1 MSSPN
6 GYALGIDLGTSHTV
20 AVVRSP
26 DGRSRP
32 LLVDGAPVMPS
43 SVFLDETGAI
53 HVGRDAQRL
62 AQTDPARFEPNPK
75 HRIGD
80 SSVLLGDRDVPTVDL
95 LAAILRNVATKAVE
109 AVGHLP
115 PTVLTFPAKWGPQ
128 RRGVLEQAAAK
139 AGYPAPRM
147 VPEPVAA
154 AHYFVEVMRQP
165 IPQGESVAV
174 FDFGGGTLD
183 IAVVR
188 HEHGGGFTVL
198 SDGGLE
204 DLGGLDI
211 DAALVQ
217 YLGQT
222 IAAHV
227 PQVWQQLTQP
237 ANGTDRRHRRLFW
250 DDVRGA
256 KEMLSRTAVA
266 PVPVPGV
273 ESALHM
279 TREELERLAQP
290 LLARAVAETERV
302 ITSAGLRPDQLAGLF
317 LVGGASRIPLVARLL
332 HSQLGIAPT
341 VLEQPELPVAEGS
354 LAAAFPPEPEPEVA
368 PVTPPPAAEPYTP
381 PTPPE
386 EPKDDAFLEPAAAP
400 TPWYKRKTTW
410 IGTAAGVVALALL
423 TAWLVYDPY
432 PEREMSPLTQV
443 GTDVTYPGGR
453 ADVPYVYQPDVD
465 GDIAYYLTSPESD
478 VAYLTAVDL
487 TTAER
492 VWDSAPFTV
501 EDLNGVVAEN
511 GILYIDEWDGEAY
524 RYTFIDPDTG
534 ERLNTLSFNTGD
546 WTRIV
551 NGRLVHFQADGRV
564 AGYDATGQRQWQT
577 DLGGAKLQNGAVV
590 HTWDHESKR
599 RNHSFTGT
607 DGYAWTVDEEGLLSV
622 LDVDTGQVTAA
633 KSLAAHDDH
642 YFGYEGTL
650 FVADAETGYSLTAY
664 DLTDGLASLWTFKPE
679 GATREVSL
687 MKACGQTRIC
697 VLEDRDEDDTTDG
710 VMVLDFDDGGEL
722 AWESP
727 TDMAVTTAWPAGEQL
742 LVVTA
747 GDEENSV
754 NQMYDSRFEPS
765 GSPLTR
771 GLSRI
776 DSGSFLTVPSAWDD
790 PKFAS
795 DDRSFVGLGAQ
806 TGQRY
811 ELGTES
817 IIPQCE
823 ATDMYLTCATDTG
836 FRVWSYRT

>member
-1 MSSPN
+1 
-6 GYALGIDLGTSHTV
+6 
-20 AVVRSP
+20 
-26 DGRSRP
+26 
-32 LLVDGAPVMPS
+32 MPS
-43 SVFLDETGAI
+43 SVFLDDAGVI

-75 HRIGD
+75 HRIGE
-80 SSVLLGDRDVPTVDL
+80 SSVLLGDRDIPTVDL
-95 LAAILRNVATKAVE
+95 LAAILRDVAAKAVE

-139 AGYPAPRM
+139 AGYSPPKM

-154 AHYFVEVMRQP
+154 AHYFAEVMRQP

-183 IAVVR
+183 VAVVR
-188 HEHGGGFTVL
+188 HESSGGFAVL

-211 DAALVQ
+211 DAALVE

-227 PQVWQQLTQP
+227 PQIWQQLTQP

-256 KEMLSRTAVA
+256 KEMLSRTTVA

-279 TREELERLAQP
+279 TREELERLANP
-290 LLARAVAETERV
+290 LLTRAVAETERV
-302 ITSAGLRPDQLAGLF
+302 ITNAGLRADQLAGLF

-354 LAAAFPPEPEPEVA
+354 LAAAFPPEEAAETPTI
-368 PVTPPPAAEPYTP
+368 TPPPIAEQYTP
-381 PTPPE
+381 PVPMPPRE
-386 EPKDDAFLEPAAAP
+386 DESLLEPAEPP

-423 TAWLVYDPY
+423 IAWLVYDPY
-432 PEREMSPLTQV
+432 PQRDMTPLTQV
-443 GTDVTYPGGR
+443 GMDVRYPTN
-453 ADVPYVYQPDVD
+453 PDSIPSIYRPDAD
-465 GDIAYYLTSPESD
+465 GDVAYYLTEPESGTGY
-478 VAYLTAVDL
+478 VTAVDL
-487 TTAER
+487 TTGQR
-492 VWDSAPFTV
+492 IWDSGPVTSD
-501 EDLNGVVAEN
+501 DLHGVVAEN
-511 GILYIDEWDGEAY
+511 GILYVDEQTEDGY
-524 RYTFIDPDTG
+524 QYTFLDMETG
-534 ERLNTLSFNTGD
+534 EQLNRLAFDTGD

-551 NGRLVHFQADGRV
+551 NGRLVHFQDDGRV
-564 AGYDATGQRQWQT
+564 TGYDSTGRRQWQT
-577 DLGGAKLQNGAVV
+577 NLGATLQNGAAVE
-590 HTWDHESKR
+590 TWEHHSQR

-607 DGYAWTVDEEGLLSV
+607 DGLAWVVDENGKLSV
-622 LDVDTGQVTAA
+622 LDVDTGEVTVA
-633 KSLAAHDDH
+633 KNLAAHDDH

-650 FVADAETGYSLTAY
+650 FVADSETGYSLTAY
-664 DLTDGLASLWTFKPE
+664 DLTNDLTALWTFKPE

-687 MKACGQTRIC
+687 LKACGETRVC
-697 VLEDRDEDDTTDG
+697 VLEDRDEDATTDG
-710 VMVLDFDDGGEL
+710 VLVLGFDNAGEL

-727 TDMAVTTAWPAGEQL
+727 SNMVVSTAWPAGEQL
-742 LVVTA
+742 LVVTTD
-747 GDEENSV
+747 DEDNSV
-754 NQMYDSRFEPS
+754 NQMYDGDFELV
-765 GSPLTR
+765 GQPLVR

-776 DSGSFLTVPSAWDD
+776 DSGSFMTLPGNWDD
-790 PKFAS
+790 PKYTG
-795 DDRSFVGLGAQ
+795 DDRTFVGLGAQ

-811 ELGTES
+811 ELGTEP

-823 ATDMYLTCATDTG
+823 ATDVYLTCATDTG
-836 FRVWSYRT
+836 FRVWSFRE